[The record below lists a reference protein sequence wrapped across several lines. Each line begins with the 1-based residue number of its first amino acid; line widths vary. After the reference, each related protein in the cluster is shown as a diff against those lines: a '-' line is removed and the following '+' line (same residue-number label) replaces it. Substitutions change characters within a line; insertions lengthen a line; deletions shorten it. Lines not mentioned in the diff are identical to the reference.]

1 MTSMARRCI
10 PLLCLLLCACGTVRS
25 SVVTAPEV
33 VLSTAQFVFIPVTA
47 DSKEKNPDADAYNT
61 QLKADAQQAM
71 IAMVRNRGGK
81 WVKAGSGAPSLVV
94 SVHSIYGN
102 RALRAFVGWGAGSA
116 KITVNIS
123 LRAADGHVI
132 YATTTD
138 GKLRR
143 GLAGGNVLQVGERTI
158 QKAFLDFDKRF

>member
-1 MTSMARRCI
+1 MKLLRCCI
-10 PLLCLLLCACGTVRS
+10 PMLCLLLCACGTVRS
-25 SVVTAPEV
+25 AVVTAPSAP
-33 VLSTAQFVFIPVTA
+33 LSTAQFTFTPVTA
-47 DSKEKNPDADAYNT
+47 DSKEQNPDADAYNT
-61 QLKADAQQAM
+61 QLKADAQQAL

-81 WVKAGSGAPSLVV
+81 WLKAGSPAPTLVV
-94 SVHSIYGN
+94 HVHSVYGN

-116 KITVNIS
+116 KITVDIS

-132 YATTTD
+132 YATKTE

-143 GLAGGNVLQVGERTI
+143 GLAGGNVLKVGERTI